1 MSFTSPDHRPRW
13 RDFGIAVTARSVSY
27 CGDYLAATALA
38 LTLQTRG
45 DNGYGVAALMIAA
58 ALPVALLGTAGG
70 WIADRVDSR
79 KILVVTG
86 ALQAAV
92 CLALA
97 YTNSPFAMVALV
109 AVVST
114 GLAITQPTLSALTP
128 DMVGRPNL
136 ARASAI
142 SQTASS
148 VGFLLGPALGG
159 FLVGTYGA
167 RLPLLADAATYLAL
181 TIAGLAIQTR
191 RGGRRTVAIR
201 QSAAGSA
208 ADANVAKPASQPW
221 LLRNDRLLV
230 TLILSMGGSIAAVS
244 AVAVAEL
251 FFVRDTLGGSATMY
265 GVVGAVWTAGMLVG
279 AWPWTKARGDDR
291 RMVLLALL
299 ALIALGVV
307 VLASSGVPAAPWLIP
322 IYLVGGGLNAGL
334 NVIAGVVAGRRVPA
348 PVRGRVFGVFA
359 AVSNGANMIG
369 FLAGGLLMASVAPRI
384 IMIGTGVAGIVV
396 ASLFLPAV
404 LRARAEM
411 QDTTV
416 EVGQPAP
423 AAVG

>member
-1 MSFTSPDHRPRW
+1 MSFTSPDDRPRW
-13 RDFGIAVTARSVSY
+13 RDLGIAVTARSVSY

-86 ALQAAV
+86 TLQAAV

-97 YTNSPFAMVALV
+97 YTDSPLAMVALV
-109 AVVST
+109 AAVST
-114 GLAITQPTLSALTP
+114 GLAVTQPTLSALTP
-128 DMVGRPNL
+128 DMVGKANL
-136 ARASAI
+136 AKASAI
-142 SQTASS
+142 GQTASS
-148 VGFLLGPALGG
+148 IGFLLGPALGG

-181 TIAGLAIQTR
+181 TIAGFAIQTR
-191 RGGRRTVAIR
+191 RGGRRMAP
-201 QSAAGSA
+201 AAAKSREK
-208 ADANVAKPASQPW
+208 ADTSW

-279 AWPWTKARGDDR
+279 AWPWTRARGDDR
-291 RMVLLALL
+291 RMVLTALL
-299 ALIALGVV
+299 ALIGLGVV
-307 VLASSGVPAAPWLIP
+307 VLASSGVPAAIWLIP
-322 IYLVGGGLNAGL
+322 VYLVGGGLNAGL

-359 AVSNGANMIG
+359 AVSNGANM
-369 FLAGGLLMASVAPRI
+369 AS
-384 IMIGTGVAGIVV
+384 
-396 ASLFLPAV
+396 
-404 LRARAEM
+404 AELK
-411 QDTTV
+411 DTTV

-423 AAVG
+423 APVG

>member
-1 MSFTSPDHRPRW
+1 MSFTSPDRRPRW

-97 YTNSPFAMVALV
+97 YTDSPFAMVALV

-128 DMVGRPNL
+128 DMVGKANL
-136 ARASAI
+136 PKASAI

-191 RGGRRTVAIR
+191 RGGRRTVGVR
-201 QSAAGSA
+201 QSAADG
-208 ADANVAKPASQPW
+208 NVAKPASQPW

-423 AAVG
+423 VPVG

>member
-1 MSFTSPDHRPRW
+1 MSFTSAPVEPDHRPRW
-13 RDFGIAVTARSVSY
+13 RDFGIAATARSVSY

-58 ALPVALLGTAGG
+58 ALPVALLGTVGG

-86 ALQAAV
+86 LLQAAV
-92 CLALA
+92 CLMLA
-97 YTNSPFAMVALV
+97 YTDEPIAMVGLV
-109 AVVST
+109 AVIST
-114 GLAITQPTLSALTP
+114 GLALTQPALSALTP
-128 DMVGRPNL
+128 DMVGRANL
-136 ARASAI
+136 AKASAI
-142 SQTASS
+142 GQTASA
-148 VGFLLGPALGG
+148 VGSLLGPVLGG
-159 FLVGTYGA
+159 FLVGAYGA
-167 RLPLLADAATYLAL
+167 RPPLLLDAATYLAL
-181 TIAGLAIQTR
+181 TVAGFAIRTR
-191 RGGRRTVAIR
+191 RGGRRTPVAAASNS
-201 QSAAGSA
+201 SA
-208 ADANVAKPASQPW
+208 PAPAPW

-265 GVVGAVWTAGMLVG
+265 GVVGAVWTAGMLLG
-279 AWPWTKARGDDR
+279 SWPWTKARGDDR
-291 RMVLLALL
+291 RMVLTGLL
-299 ALIALGVV
+299 ALVGIGVV
-307 VLASSGVPAAPWLIP
+307 VLASSAVPAALWLIP

-348 PVRGRVFGVFA
+348 AVRGHVFGVFT

-369 FLAGGLLMASVAPRI
+369 FIAGGLLMASVAPRV
-384 IMIGTGVAGIVV
+384 IMVGTGIAGVVV
-396 ASLFLPAV
+396 ASLFLPTV
-404 LRARAEM
+404 LKARAEAEVKP
-411 QDTTV
+411 DTTV

>member
-1 MSFTSPDHRPRW
+1 MSFTSSDHRPRW
-13 RDFGIAVTARSVSY
+13 RDLGIAVTARSVSN

-45 DNGYGVAALMIAA
+45 DNGYAVAALMIAA

-97 YTNSPFAMVALV
+97 YTNSPVAMVALV
-109 AVVST
+109 AAVST
-114 GLAITQPTLSALTP
+114 GLAVTQPTLSALTP
-128 DMVGRPNL
+128 DMVGKANL
-136 ARASAI
+136 AKASAI
-142 SQTASS
+142 GQTASS
-148 VGFLLGPALGG
+148 VGMLLGPALGG
-159 FLVGTYGA
+159 ILVGTYGA

-181 TIAGLAIQTR
+181 MIAGFAIQTR
-191 RGGRRTVAIR
+191 RGGRRTAVVREPA
-201 QSAAGSA
+201 AAGEKA
-208 ADANVAKPASQPW
+208 QTGW

-265 GVVGAVWTAGMLVG
+265 GIVGAVWTAGMLVG

-299 ALIALGVV
+299 ALIALGAV
-307 VLASSGVPAAPWLIP
+307 VLASSGVPAAIWLIP

-359 AVSNGANMIG
+359 SVANGANMIG
-369 FLAGGLLMASVAPRI
+369 FLAGGLLMASVAPRT

-404 LRARAEM
+404 LRARAELK
-411 QDTTV
+411 DTTV